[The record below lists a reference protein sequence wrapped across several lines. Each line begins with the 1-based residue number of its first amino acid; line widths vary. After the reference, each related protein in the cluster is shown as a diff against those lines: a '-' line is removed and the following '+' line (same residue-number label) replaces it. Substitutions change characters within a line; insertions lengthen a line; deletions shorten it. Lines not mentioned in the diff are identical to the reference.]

1 MPRHRLPVAW
11 LIALCLPLPAAA
23 EPLDDL
29 LAALRRPA
37 PASEAFH
44 EIRHRRAL
52 KAPLVLSGTLEWRG
66 DTVFVRSVER
76 PYRETSVLEG
86 RTLVVRRG
94 NGPERIIPVARA
106 PELEVLFGGLAA
118 LFAGDGEAL
127 ARQFAAR
134 LERGAGW
141 RLTLEPLDPAL
152 RERVPALVLYGD
164 GDRTACLLV
173 EQPGARSLT
182 VFGAG
187 PAPVPLAG
195 PDEEVRALCPQP

>member
-1 MPRHRLPVAW
+1 MPRPCLPVAW

-23 EPLDDL
+23 DPLDDL
-29 LAALRRPA
+29 LAGLRRPA

-52 KAPLVLSGTLEWRG
+52 SAPLVLSGTLEWRG
-66 DTVFVRSVER
+66 GQAFVRIVER

-94 NGPERIIPVARA
+94 TGPERIIPVARA

-118 LFAGDGEAL
+118 LFAGDGEAMR
-127 ARQFAAR
+127 RQFTPT
-134 LERGAGW
+134 LTGAGRW
-141 RLTLEPLDPAL
+141 RLMLEPRDPAL
-152 RERVPALVLYGD
+152 RARVPALVLYGQ
-164 GDRTACLLV
+164 GEQTRCLLV

-182 VFGAG
+182 VFGRG
-187 PAPVPLAG
+187 PAPRPLAG
-195 PDEEVRALCPQP
+195 PDEEVQALCPQP